1 MWLGSP
7 AAALQFDIDG
17 LCPDERVR
25 YEAIKGERRRHEFAV
40 SRALRRTALGSASG
54 DSSQPSSL
62 SHSGGWAA
70 VARAAPGCQIGVDLE
85 FHRPRNLLGIAR
97 FAFDPAEIAM
107 IAARPP
113 QQQHEVFF
121 TLWTLKE
128 SMAKALG
135 LPLLAAA
142 RQCVFTLDEVGV
154 PDSSY
159 GRIGGRIGT
168 PTYLHSGTP
177 VVGPGPKIGTP
188 IEDREPGAAPDSVG
202 VPDLATQALG
212 SMGVPDLAPAQVG
225 VQDSNRVGVQF
236 WRGQV
241 PTDRPWMARVFRPRP
256 DMALC
261 VAVIGSDRLD
271 WVVTREW
278 PAAKGEE
285 WRSVVAL
292 SNGTTP

>member
-1 MWLGSP
+1 VSVEVWLGSP
-7 AAALQFDIDG
+7 EAALQFDIDG
-17 LCPDERVR
+17 LSPDERVR
-25 YEAIKGERRRHEFAV
+25 YEGIKGERRRREFAV
-40 SRALRRTALGSASG
+40 SRALRQTALGNASG
-54 DSSQPSSL
+54 DPSQPSSL

-107 IAARPP
+107 IEAQLP

-154 PDSSY
+154 LDSSY

-168 PTYLHSGTP
+168 PTTYRHSGHSGTP
-177 VVGPGPKIGTP
+177 IIDAGPKMGTP
-188 IEDREPGAAPDSVG
+188 IEGREAGAATDS
-202 VPDLATQALG
+202 
-212 SMGVPDLAPAQVG
+212 
-225 VQDSNRVGVQF
+225 VGVQF

-271 WVVTREW
+271 WVITREW